1 MEDLIKVKDLV
12 IEFIKG
18 LMQPVITVFALWVGY
33 NLIATGK
40 IQPDQAWIIPIGVI
54 GFWFGK
60 TIGLFGD
67 AKTATTT
74 NADTTTKL
82 TEIVS
87 NLQEQ
92 SAVQAQDLATSV
104 PVAVVKDLVSKV
116 APTVTATTTSGA
128 DPDPEAYLKEIS

>member
-1 MEDLIKVKDLV
+1 MEEKVISFL
-12 IEFIKG
+12 KG
-18 LMQPVITVFALWVGY
+18 LMQPAITIVALIIILFI
-33 NLIATGK
+33 LIYGKTGA
-40 IQPDQAWIIPIGVI
+40 PYDQLFWLACGVV

-82 TEIVS
+82 TEIVA

-92 SAVQAQDLATSV
+92 SAIQGQDLATSV

-116 APTVTATTTSGA
+116 NAPTVTATTTSGA